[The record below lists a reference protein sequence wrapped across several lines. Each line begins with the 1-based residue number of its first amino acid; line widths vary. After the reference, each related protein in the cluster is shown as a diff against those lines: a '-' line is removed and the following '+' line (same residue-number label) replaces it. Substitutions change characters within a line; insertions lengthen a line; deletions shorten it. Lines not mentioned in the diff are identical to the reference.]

1 MSRAD
6 FVVSKRALGRIQRL
20 CCLGLGGESIVPDL
34 LREVR
39 GLIPARTGMFRWA
52 NSNLELSHIYTENMV
67 HISEIYLKEFHNR
80 RELEVCRNFTQV
92 LKLEE
97 PSPVLNFWEH
107 SLKVDRSVQLR
118 SDHYNIIMRP
128 MEIDEILIL
137 RVRENGRTFGA
148 LYLMRAPGEPLFSRR
163 DRALLEMIAGFV
175 AHAMT
180 GAVLEEEGFA
190 DGDDR
195 GLLFLDD
202 EGKLLYATEGAE
214 RLLAMM
220 LVWHQA
226 PAADWNRMRHP
237 TPEIEALC
245 RSLVATAKGEV
256 GQPPPVLRRRTV
268 WGEFVMRAYWVGP
281 TDGSEATDRIGVTIE
296 RRVPLAL
303 ALQRRVEAMDLTG
316 REKQLCV
323 LLGRNPSRDDLAET
337 MGLARHTVITH
348 QRNLYAKLGVHSRA
362 ELVAKL
368 RPM

>member
-1 MSRAD
+1 MPQAD
-6 FVVSKRALGRIQRL
+6 FAVSKRALGRIQRL

-39 GLIPARTGMFRWA
+39 GLVPAHTGMFRWA
-52 NSNLELSHIYTENMV
+52 SPNLELSHIYTENMV
-67 HISEIYLKEFHNR
+67 NISELYLKEFHNR

-97 PSPVLNFWEH
+97 PSPVLHFWEH
-107 SLKVDRSVQLR
+107 SLTVDRSAQLR
-118 SDHYNIIMRP
+118 SDHYNMIMRP
-128 MEIDEILIL
+128 MEIDETIIL
-137 RVRENGRTFGA
+137 RVRELGRTFGA
-148 LYLMRAPGEPLFSRR
+148 LYLMRSPGEPLFSRR

-180 GAVLEEEGFA
+180 GAALDDEGFA
-190 DGDDR
+190 DSDDR
-195 GLLFLDD
+195 GILFVDA
-202 EGKLLYATEGAE
+202 EGMLLYAGEGAK
-214 RLLAMM
+214 RLLAVM
-220 LVWHQA
+220 LVPRQT
-226 PAADWNRMRHP
+226 PTADWGRLRHP
-237 TPEIEALC
+237 TPEIVALC

-281 TDGSEATDRIGVTIE
+281 TDGSAAIGKIGVTIE

-323 LLGRNPSRDDLAET
+323 LLGRNPSRNDLAET